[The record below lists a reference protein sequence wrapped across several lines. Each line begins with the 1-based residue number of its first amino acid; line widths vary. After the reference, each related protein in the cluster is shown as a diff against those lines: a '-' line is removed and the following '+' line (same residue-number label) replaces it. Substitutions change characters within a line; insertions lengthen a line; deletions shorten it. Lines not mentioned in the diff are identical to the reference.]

1 MKQLLI
7 STFAAAVLLLF
18 GGINEV
24 NADPL
29 TYEVSGDTVTIKDCK
44 ETASGAMAIPSTYEG
59 KPVTSIG
66 MFAFAYCSSL
76 TSVTI
81 PDSVTSIGIWAFRG
95 CSSLT
100 SITFLGAAPVV
111 GVNALRALKSGYRA
125 CLLVNGRVSD
135 FLVTVVYGRFPSP

>member
-44 ETASGAMAIPSTYEG
+44 ETASGALAIPLTYDG
-59 KPVTSIG
+59 KPVTRIG
-66 MFAFAYCSSL
+66 ENAFNGCSSL

-81 PDSVTSIGIWAFRG
+81 PDSVTSIGNKAFAGCSSLMSKTISDSVTRIGEWAFEG

-100 SITFLGAAPVV
+100 SVTIGNRVTRIGEVGLAA
-111 GVNALRALKSGYRA
+111 
-125 CLLVNGRVSD
+125 
-135 FLVTVVYGRFPSP
+135 